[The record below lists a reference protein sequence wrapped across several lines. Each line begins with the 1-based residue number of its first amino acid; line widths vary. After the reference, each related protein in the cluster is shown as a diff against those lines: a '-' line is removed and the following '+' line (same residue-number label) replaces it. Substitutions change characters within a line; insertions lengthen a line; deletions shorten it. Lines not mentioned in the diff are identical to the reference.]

1 MLEASQHPLSRRVVP
16 ENRRG
21 LTQRIESRVRVS
33 NKRRVVDVE
42 GCDELVEVTHRI
54 ECTDAAASLERYP
67 AQRIRMRAGLESTK
81 NDKSP
86 PAEADGLSNWWAE
99 KDLNLRSLRRQVY
112 SLLPLAARAPTLNW
126 SLNTGSNR

>member
-1 MLEASQHPLSRRVVP
+1 
-16 ENRRG
+16 
-21 LTQRIESRVRVS
+21 
-33 NKRRVVDVE
+33 
-42 GCDELVEVTHRI
+42 
-54 ECTDAAASLERYP
+54 
-67 AQRIRMRAGLESTK
+67 MRAGLESTK

-126 SLNTGSNR
+126 SLHIG